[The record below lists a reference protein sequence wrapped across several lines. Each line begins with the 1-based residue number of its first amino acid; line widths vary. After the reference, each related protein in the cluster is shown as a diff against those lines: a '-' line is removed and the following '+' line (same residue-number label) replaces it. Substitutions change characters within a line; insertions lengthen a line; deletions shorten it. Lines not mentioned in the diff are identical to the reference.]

1 MLLKQIDRL
10 LNPPGIAVV
19 QTITIPDQRYH
30 QYRKTHDWIQKHI
43 FPGGLLPLLT
53 ILTQTMTRHSRLM
66 IDHAQNI
73 GNHYA
78 TTLACWQK
86 NVQANQEQITQLGF
100 DRTFQRKWAYY
111 LGSCEAAFRAR
122 VLGNLQL
129 VLTREGND
137 AMKTGSSE

>member
-1 MLLKQIDRL
+1 M
-10 LNPPGIAVV
+10 
-19 QTITIPDQRYH
+19 
-30 QYRKTHDWIQKHI
+30 
-43 FPGGLLPLLT
+43 PLLT